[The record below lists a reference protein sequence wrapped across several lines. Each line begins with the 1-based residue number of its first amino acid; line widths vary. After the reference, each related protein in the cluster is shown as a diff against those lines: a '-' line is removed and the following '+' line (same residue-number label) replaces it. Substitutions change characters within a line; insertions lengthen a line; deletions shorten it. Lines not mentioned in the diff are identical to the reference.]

1 MKQISK
7 RLTYA
12 NVMSSLAV
20 FLVLGGATA
29 FAASKIGANQL
40 KANSVKTGKI
50 VKEAVT
56 TGKIKNGAVDGS
68 KLADGSVT
76 TSKLADNAVTTGKVA
91 ADAITTGKLAPN
103 AVNGGILADNSV
115 STGKIANEAVTGAKA
130 NEATFDQVPSAKV
143 AESASNVLW
152 AVVNDPA
159 GAGNAA
165 LVRSTQPAPT
175 VTENVGVI
183 VAFNRDISNCVWSV
197 TRGTPGPGVEVA
209 GFVEVGGAEGN
220 PNAVDVR
227 ARTEAGTIT
236 DGSFHLVVICP

>member
-1 MKQISK
+1 MKQIRK

-12 NVMSSLAV
+12 NVMSSIAV

-56 TGKIKNGAVDGS
+56 TGKIKNGAVDGT
-68 KLADGSVT
+68 KLADNSVT
-76 TSKLADNAVTTGKVA
+76 TSKIADNAVTTAKIADNAVNSGKIA
-91 ADAITTGKLAPN
+91 ADAVNGAKLAENSVGTGKL
-103 AVNGGILADNSV
+103 V
-115 STGKIANEAVTGAKA
+115 NEAVTGAKA
-130 NEATFDQVPSAKV
+130 NEATFGQVPSAKV

-152 AVVNDPA
+152 AVVSNPS
-159 GAGNAA
+159 GAANAT

-175 VTENVGVI
+175 VTESVGVI
-183 VAFNRDISNCVWSV
+183 VAFDRNISNCVWSV
-197 TRGTPGPGVEVA
+197 TRGTPGEGVETA
-209 GFVEVGGAEGN
+209 GFVEVGGAAGN

-227 ARTEAGTIT
+227 ARDEGGTIT
-236 DGSFHLVVICP
+236 DGSFHLIVICP